1 MLDDFRLRIFVTLS
15 RECSFTKTAIALDV
29 SQPAVSQSVAE
40 LEKNLGVRLFD
51 RQRGEVSLTPAGQ
64 VFSKYA
70 ENILT
75 QYEEAGKVFLP
86 LQPCMVNVCA
96 SDDVFAYVCDEL
108 LRDFLT
114 VHPEISISR
123 CAAESADIVFRTVP
137 IDKKRGIF
145 ALSSDPS
152 SFFAGTD
159 LWKMLSY
166 FLKPTI

>member
-1 MLDDFRLRIFVTLS
+1 MLYYFRLRIFLTLS

-51 RQRGEVSLTPAGQ
+51 RQRGEVSLTPAGH

-86 LQPCMVNVCA
+86 LPPCRVNVCA

-123 CAAESADIVFRTVP
+123 CAADSADIVFRTVP